1 MKNVL
6 IVLIVVLA
14 GISAWLWFR
23 PYTAPVG
30 KVIVS
35 QSWLDSLNAIA
46 NKPPVIVYDSTPPP
60 PDTVRYPVYVP
71 VPVKEDSTI
80 VAYSDSLV
88 NDQLSVHVFDTIQK
102 GSGLILS
109 RKWHYRLFVPLK
121 VTETITKTVPMPYPI
136 IQPPKTWQYY
146 GTVWVGQGVQLE
158 GGAIY
163 KGRWKLGTKAGLHSV
178 EIGGGVVF

>member
-6 IVLIVVLA
+6 IAVIIILMGLS
-14 GISAWLWFR
+14 GWLWFR
-23 PYTAPVG
+23 PYNPPSG
-30 KVIVS
+30 KVVVS
-35 QSWLDSLNAIA
+35 QSWLDSLNAIV
-46 NKPPVIVYDSTPPP
+46 NKPPVIVYDSTPAP

-71 VPVKEDSTI
+71 VPTKKDSTL

-109 RKWHYRLFVPLK
+109 RKWQYRLFVPLK
-121 VTETITKTVPMPYPI
+121 VTETITKTVPMPYPL

-146 GTVWVGQGVQLE
+146 GTVWVGQGLKLE

-163 KGRWKLGTKAGLHSV
+163 RGRWKFGTKAGVNSV
-178 EIGGGVVF
+178 EVGA